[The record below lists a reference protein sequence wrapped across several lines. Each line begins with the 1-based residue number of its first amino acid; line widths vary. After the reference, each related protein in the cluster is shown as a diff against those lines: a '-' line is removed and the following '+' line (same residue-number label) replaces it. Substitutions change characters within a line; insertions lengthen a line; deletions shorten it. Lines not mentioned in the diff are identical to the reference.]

1 MSRSERLF
9 DLLHA
14 LRGHRR
20 PVSGKVLA
28 DMIGVSIRTLYRDI
42 ASLQALGAA
51 IEGEPGVGYVLKPGF
66 LLPPLMFTPEE
77 IEALVLGSRWVA
89 DRADDRLRDAARSAL
104 TRIAAV
110 LPADLRDELDASA
123 LLIGPGAA
131 IPADGVDPALL
142 RKAIR
147 TERKLALRYRDG
159 AGAASERIV
168 WPFALAFFDPVRVL
182 LGWCELRQGFRHFRT
197 DRIVSATPID
207 ARYPKRRQALL
218 KAWREVEGIASKASK
233 PDRHATLL
241 PETDSRPG

>member
-14 LRGHRR
+14 LRGQRR

-28 DMIGVSIRTLYRDI
+28 DAIGVSIRTLYRDI
-42 ASLQALGAA
+42 TSLQAMGAA
-51 IEGEPGVGYVLKPGF
+51 IDGEPGVGYVLKPGF

-89 DRADDRLRDAARSAL
+89 DRADDPLRDAARSAL

-110 LPADLRDELDASA
+110 LPVDLRGELDASA
-123 LLIGPGAA
+123 LLIGPGVA
-131 IPADGVDPALL
+131 IPADQVDPALL

-168 WPFALAFFDPVRVL
+168 WPFALAFFDSVRVL

-197 DRIVSATPID
+197 DRIVSATPIE

-218 KAWREVEGIASKASK
+218 KAWREAEGTNQKTGSA
-233 PDRHATLL
+233 PHAAA
-241 PETDSRPG
+241 GN